1 MGTWMIGPATLLRAS
16 AAVLQ
21 ETALTQA
28 GQVRTIGL
36 LIAAALL
43 KGRKILFCG
52 NGGSAADAQHLA
64 AELLIRLRPTVNRR
78 PLPGIAITMD
88 PSTFTA
94 CANDYGFETHFARI
108 VEALGQPGD
117 VLVALST
124 SGRSFNVVTALSA
137 ARRLG
142 LATIGLLGTDG
153 GDCVGYCDHTVMV
166 PSNVTGRIQEA
177 HIAIGHAMLEIA
189 EDAIL
194 EADAAA

>member
-1 MGTWMIGPATLLRAS
+1 MTDPAELLRDS

-28 GQVRTIGL
+28 GQVQTIGL
-36 LIAAALL
+36 VIATALCR
-43 KGRKILFCG
+43 GRKILFCG

-78 PLPGIAITMD
+78 PLPAIALAMD
-88 PSTFTA
+88 PSTLTA
-94 CANDYGFETHFARI
+94 CGNDYGFGVHFARM
-108 VEALGQPGD
+108 VEALGQTGD
-117 VLVALST
+117 VLVGLST
-124 SGRSFNVVTALSA
+124 SGDSPNIVAALLA
-137 ARRLG
+137 ARERG
-142 LATIGLLGTDG
+142 LVTVGLLGGDG
-153 GDCVGYCDHTVMV
+153 GGCARYCDHALVV
-166 PSNVTGRIQEA
+166 PSTVTGRIQEA